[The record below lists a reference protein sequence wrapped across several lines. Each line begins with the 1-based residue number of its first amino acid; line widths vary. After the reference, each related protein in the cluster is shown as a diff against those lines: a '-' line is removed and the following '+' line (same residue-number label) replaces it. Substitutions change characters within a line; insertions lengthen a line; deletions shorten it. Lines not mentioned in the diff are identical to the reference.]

1 MINHLVHHLMMNFHL
16 TLIRFLI
23 DLLMVSDLED
33 YFTINSV
40 ASSFYDLFQ
49 VHLVVVTIDLV
60 SVSNS

>member
-1 MINHLVHHLMMNFHL
+1 MMNFHL